1 MKNII
6 AIISTLIIIGL
17 MIFSYK
23 NGTAFQGGEAGHII
37 EDIQTFQQKIKI
49 TPLKEKDI
57 EQEKLKALKEKAG
70 NSLKFEVSNNYKSKC
85 SSCHGIDGSGMQN
98 GKKLMGANLI
108 GQTEEELF
116 QKLIDFKTGRKD
128 NLVMKGLL
136 INLSKENLKT
146 FAKEISQFKA
156 KEEAL
161 SK

>member
-37 EDIQTFQQKIKI
+37 EDIQTFQEKIKI
-49 TPLKEKDI
+49 TPEKEKDI

-70 NSLKFEVSNNYKSKC
+70 NSLKFEVSNDYKSKC

>member
-17 MIFSYK
+17 MMFSYK

-37 EDIQTFQQKIKI
+37 EDIQTFQEKIKI
-49 TPLKEKDI
+49 TPEKEKDI

-70 NSLKFEVSNNYKSKC
+70 NSLKFEVSIDYKSKC